1 MQNAAD
7 RKQIRAAEK
16 AAKLA
21 ERNRG
26 EVIAALANTE
36 PGRRYLWDR
45 LAEANVFSSTYH
57 DNPQRMAFSEGLRS
71 SGLALMED
79 FMRYAPDQFIL
90 AMREANGRR
99 TESDTIAADRANGK
113 FTGSEESRRQSEE
126 FSGTYAEAG
135 AESFGDPGDE
145 GTGEV
150 DYH

>member
-1 MQNAAD
+1 MHNAAD

-26 EVIAALANTE
+26 EVIAALAGTE

-57 DNPQRMAFSEGLRS
+57 DNSQRMAFSEGLRS
-71 SGLALMED
+71 AGLALMED
-79 FMRYAPDQFIL
+79 FMRYAPDQFIQ

-99 TESDTIAADRANGK
+99 TESDTRDADRAAGK
-113 FTGSEESRRQSEE
+113 YNGSEESRRQSEE
-126 FSGTYAEAG
+126 FGGFDVSGAT
-135 AESFGDPGDE
+135 
-145 GTGEV
+145 EV
-150 DYH
+150 DGLDPTAGEGEFH